1 MDTQQAINIAKLV
14 IAVIMLIVILKK
26 LLPIL
31 QEFVSCFIDSKAA
44 DCLNT
49 LLVIVVLL
57 IGIKKIISL
66 TMALQISG
74 LNFLSVVDP
83 AFVMLEEFISHYAGY
98 IVLVVL
104 GAAVLRR

>member
-1 MDTQQAINIAKLV
+1 MDSQQVINIAKLV
-14 IAVIMLIVILKK
+14 IAVIMLIIILKK
-26 LLPIL
+26 LLPL
-31 QEFVSCFIDSKAA
+31 LHDFNSCFIDSNAA
-44 DCLNT
+44 DCLNK
-49 LLVIVVLL
+49 LLTIVILL

-66 TMALQISG
+66 AMALQIPG

-104 GAAVLRR
+104 GAAVLRK